1 MLERSVTEK
10 ERVTLLCGFETR
22 QHSMKKAPDWRQ
34 PVVFTRENVE
44 SYVTP
49 PLLGSDWKVVVAGS
63 RISWC
68 KFCHGNQATPVVGL
82 QLAIN
87 IKTLVMALGSNKSSH
102 PNACTGLSGQPL
114 WNKTNDG
121 CLTEHF
127 NKNTNK
133 HQVPGLIN
141 RVKACF
147 CFTPVITATGW
158 WWPGMGRG
166 LETSL
171 RMSSL

>member
-1 MLERSVTEK
+1 M
-10 ERVTLLCGFETR
+10 TLLCGFQTR
-22 QHSMKKAPDWRQ
+22 QHSTKKAPDWRR

-49 PLLGSDWKVVVAGS
+49 PLLGSDRKVVVAGS
-63 RISWC
+63 RISRC
-68 KFCHGNQATPVVGL
+68 KFCHGNQATPVIGL

-87 IKTLVMALGSNKSSH
+87 IKTLVLALGSNKSSH
-102 PNACTGLSGQPL
+102 PNACMGLSGQRL
-114 WNKTNDG
+114 WNKINDG

-127 NKNTNK
+127 NKSTNK

-141 RVKACF
+141 RVKAC
-147 CFTPVITATGW
+147 CYFTPVITATGW

-171 RMSSL
+171 WMSPL